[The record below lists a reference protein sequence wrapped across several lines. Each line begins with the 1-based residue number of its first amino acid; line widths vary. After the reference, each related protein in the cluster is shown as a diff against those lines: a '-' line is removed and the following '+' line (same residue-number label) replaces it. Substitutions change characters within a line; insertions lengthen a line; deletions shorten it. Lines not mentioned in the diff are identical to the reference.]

1 MKKLFLGLALF
12 SMVFTACNESS
23 SQAEKVTDEGS
34 IPFLGDWERS
44 FMLGVDSLQ
53 YVYYNIYE
61 DSIEYIMEGPLPLNY
76 AMEIDTFISGENR
89 VVTKLKDV
97 YFVVFVKE
105 LGGDSISLFKQ
116 QYDTRYEALNR
127 DYPSDTVSGHF
138 SSWYTY
144 YKKTED

>member
-1 MKKLFLGLALF
+1 MKRIFLGLALF
-12 SMVFTACNESS
+12 SMLFTACNNSNSDTE
-23 SQAEKVTDEGS
+23 QLADEEGS
-34 IPFLGDWERS
+34 MTFLGNWERT

-53 YVYYNIYE
+53 YVYYNVYE

-76 AMEIDTFISGENR
+76 IMEIDTFISTDNR

-105 LGGDSISLFKQ
+105 LGGDSISLSKQ
-116 QYDTRYEALNR
+116 QYDTRDEALTR
-127 DYPSDTVSGHF
+127 VYPSDTVSGHF

-144 YKKTED
+144 YKKE